1 MADPTSIDRLVAE
14 SERLRGRMTEMARD
28 LEFFSIQLQEA
39 SRDLAEQVRR
49 RESGGDCHGAGD
61 AGH

>member
-1 MADPTSIDRLVAE
+1 MADAGSIDRLVAE

-39 SRDLAEQVRR
+39 SRDLAARVRQ
-49 RESGGDCHGAGD
+49 REVEGGCDGAGD
-61 AGH
+61 TGR